1 MRIHITRE
9 DFYIFPVG
17 SRNILG
23 GITMN
28 LQNLIDRLNEL
39 KNECELDASQVDV
52 RIKLADYAIDSL
64 ADEDLKDHLRYENF
78 WVWKKEFADIDSY
91 EGFSDTGETK
101 IFESVVIQG
110 GG

>member
-1 MRIHITRE
+1 
-9 DFYIFPVG
+9 
-17 SRNILG
+17 
-23 GITMN
+23 MN

-52 RIKLADYAIDSL
+52 RIKLADYAIDSFD
-64 ADEDLKDHLRYENF
+64 DEDEKDHLRFENF
-78 WVWKKEFADIDSY
+78 WVWKKEFIDLDQY

-101 IFESVVIQG
+101 IFETVVIQG

>member
-1 MRIHITRE
+1 
-9 DFYIFPVG
+9 
-17 SRNILG
+17 
-23 GITMN
+23 MN

-52 RIKLADYAIDSL
+52 RIKLTDYEIDSF
-64 ADEDLKDHLRYENF
+64 ADGDEKDHLRFENF
-78 WVWKKEFADIDSY
+78 WVWKKEFADIESY

>member
-1 MRIHITRE
+1 
-9 DFYIFPVG
+9 
-17 SRNILG
+17 
-23 GITMN
+23 MN

-52 RIKLADYAIDSL
+52 RIKLADYVIDSF

>member
-1 MRIHITRE
+1 
-9 DFYIFPVG
+9 
-17 SRNILG
+17 
-23 GITMN
+23 MN

-52 RIKLADYAIDSL
+52 RIKLADYVIDSF

-78 WVWKKEFADIDSY
+78 WVWKKELADIDSY

-101 IFESVVIQG
+101 IFEAVVIQG